1 MASQVFDFFTV
12 ACLMGFDFAYLTM
25 LHLHFL
31 NDGAIHK
38 VP

>member
-1 MASQVFDFFTV
+1 MASQVSDFFTV
-12 ACLMGFDFAYLTM
+12 ACLMGFDIVYMTM

-31 NDGAIHK
+31 NDSAIHK